1 VSDQVD
7 PAASDVS
14 EQPEPETQATEQT
27 TTESTSFG
35 SDLLKLAEEMGHQV
49 TDTPPPKTE
58 SITDAPA
65 ETETKEEEA
74 TETEA
79 ESDED
84 EEKPEDKPEAAK
96 GDKLVP
102 LREVLAEREKKKR
115 ANERA
120 EQAEAYA
127 AQLQAQLQQAA
138 VPQPTEDDPFKDVN
152 DFAALDRLERSYEK
166 AVDLADENPEGAVE
180 VVVGKDATG
189 QPIKRDFPP
198 EELAAMR
205 KKAEKAIR
213 KFIPERRS
221 YLQQRA
227 VADAEAAR
235 RYPELQDPNTDFYK
249 ATAILANNL
258 LTGRASKEPDVLI
271 WIARAVKQYQTEL
284 QEQNRNGNG
293 AVKSPEARKIVQAAR
308 QKVAPTPTR
317 TRTLGERGSSSVNV
331 DKARERLRNEG
342 TEDAAE
348 ELVASLLSGG
358 ASSNIVEPVRD

>member
-1 VSDQVD
+1 MSDQVD

-14 EQPEPETQATEQT
+14 EQPEPETQAAEQP

-49 TDTPPPKTE
+49 SDTPPPKTE
-58 SITDAPA
+58 SVTDAPA

-84 EEKPEDKPEAAK
+84 EEKPEEKPEAVK

-227 VADAEAAR
+227 VADAEAAK
-235 RYPELQDPNTDFYK
+235 RYPELQDPNSDFYK
-249 ATAILANNL
+249 AAAILANNL

-317 TRTLGERGSSSVNV
+317 TRTFSERGSSSVNV

-342 TEDAAE
+342 TEEAAE
-348 ELVASLLSGG
+348 EFVASLLSGG
-358 ASSNIVEPVRD
+358 GASNRVEPVGE